1 VCAHIYNNRGY
12 HEWDLYKKKEVDGVL
27 MIWWAGRFKKEL
39 SLMIV
44 GRTVISIV

>member
-1 VCAHIYNNRGY
+1 VLIYTTTEDIMNRIY
-12 HEWDLYKKKEVDGVL
+12 IKKKEVDGVL